1 VEKFKVE
8 FTKRAAKD
16 YKKIPSGYKAL
27 IDSALL
33 KLSNGLPADIKPV
46 IGEKDIYRLRIGKY
60 RVLFMIIHETLLV
73 TKLGPRGDIYK

>member
-1 VEKFKVE
+1 MGRFKIE

-16 YKKIPSGYKAL
+16 YKRIPSDYKGL

-33 KLSNGLPADIKPV
+33 KLSNGLPVDIKPV
-46 IGEKDIYRLRIGKY
+46 IGEKDTFRLRIGKY

-73 TKLGPRGDIYK
+73 TKIGPRGGIYK

>member
-1 VEKFKVE
+1 MERFKIE
-8 FTKRAAKD
+8 FSKRAVKD
-16 YKKIPSGYKAL
+16 YKKIPSDYKAL

-60 RVLFMIIHETLLV
+60 RVLFMIIQETLLV
-73 TKLGPRGDIYK
+73 TKIGPRGDIYK